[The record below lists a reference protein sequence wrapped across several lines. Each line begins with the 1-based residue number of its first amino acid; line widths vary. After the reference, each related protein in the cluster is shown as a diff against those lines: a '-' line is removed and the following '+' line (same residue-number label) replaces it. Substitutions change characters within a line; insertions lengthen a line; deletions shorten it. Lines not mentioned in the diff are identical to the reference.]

1 MKDLCRLSLFTEP
14 KKNFNVDLET
24 APEGFLHL
32 CHVLVVIK
40 HDLILL
46 FISLTWKG
54 ANFEIWVWDSKIPLD
69 TWESSI
75 NIKWIILQDGQELR
89 N

>member
-46 FISLTWKG
+46 FISLT
-54 ANFEIWVWDSKIPLD
+54 
-69 TWESSI
+69 
-75 NIKWIILQDGQELR
+75 
-89 N
+89 